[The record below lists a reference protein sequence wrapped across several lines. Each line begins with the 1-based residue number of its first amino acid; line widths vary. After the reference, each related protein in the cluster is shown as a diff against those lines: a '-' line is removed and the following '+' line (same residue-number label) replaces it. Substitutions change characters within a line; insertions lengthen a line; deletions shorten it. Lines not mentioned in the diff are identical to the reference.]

1 MNKFLLR
8 FDEERNDIIWGRD
21 YDQSL
26 TEPGP
31 EIPPIPMLL
40 QADGALRTALNEL
53 VGENKS
59 SIQKIITITQAPSS
73 DKSPIVISDPTSST
87 EILAYV
93 ENNEINIY
101 TESSSIRCPDSMN
114 ELFADYTSLNDIS
127 GLLNWDTSN
136 TTNTDS
142 MFNNT
147 ALSDLSPLSNWNVAN
162 IQTMQYMFENSNI
175 SNLLPIA
182 GWNTSKVEHIDSM
195 FDNNNLAIVDIEN
208 WDLSS
213 VISADNAFPQK
224 TDTIACT
231 TESES
236 AIKASSSSYDN
247 ITFVRSLGYFLQEKG
262 ELIDTFKQQLN
273 AATITGIVSSVSSPS
288 SGISTVLLSD
298 STSKHNILGWVEDN
312 TIYIYTDAD
321 LIVCPKYLYSYP
333 DSMFYGMDP
342 DTFKNLS
349 GLSKWYTGN
358 VVDMEK
364 LFEGYKIT
372 DITPLSNWNVGNV
385 ANMSKLFKDTDI
397 SDLSALS
404 NWNVG
409 KVNSM
414 SFMFDGCS
422 NITDISPISN
432 WNTGNVL
439 DMDFMFYGTGF
450 QILDIGGWNLASLM
464 SCDNFIFRWHDPISE
479 IICNEIAEY
488 KINALINT
496 NGFTNEGDPN
506 DIIFKRPTEAPTI
519 QGPSVYL
526 VATDNGIN
534 NFTSNPRVGYNA
546 EYSNSEFVE
555 NVYENEYGYTIT
567 DSNVNDTIPLMG
579 YNLDYA
585 IHMVYP
591 EIHLYISENLLID
604 YDYIDISIRN
614 SDLYAV
620 NNAEISSPVLYI
632 NNIYYGESRTIEAYN
647 RRNSCFRYTLHQQQ
661 SQLIIAYDTN
671 NISTRASNGEI
682 ELVYAAVVQLVK
694 GVSIDISSDYHIML

>member
-31 EIPPIPMLL
+31 EIPPVPMLL
-40 QADGALRTALNEL
+40 QADGALKNTLNEL

-59 SIQKIITITQAPSS
+59 NIQKIITTVSAPSS
-73 DKSPIVISDPTSST
+73 DKNAVVISDPASSS
-87 EILAYV
+87 EILAYI
-93 ENNEINIY
+93 ENNTIYMY
-101 TESSSIRCPDSMN
+101 TESSGVRCPDSMN
-114 ELFADYTSLNDIS
+114 GLFTDYTSLNDIS
-127 GLLNWDTSN
+127 GLSIWDTSS

-147 ALSDLSPLSNWNVAN
+147 ALSDLSALSNWNVGN
-162 IQTMQYMFENSNI
+162 IESMQHMFENSDV

-182 GWNTSKVEHIDSM
+182 NWNTSKVEHIDSM
-195 FDNNNLAIVDIEN
+195 FDNNNLNIADIES

-213 VISADNAFPQK
+213 VISANNAFPQK

-231 TESES
+231 AESES
-236 AIKASSSSYDN
+236 AIKASSSNYNN

-273 AATITGIVSSVSSPS
+273 SASITGIVNSASSPS

-312 TIYIYTDAD
+312 TIRIYTDAD
-321 LIVCPKYLYSYP
+321 LIVCPKYLYQL
-333 DSMFYGMDP
+333 DSMFYGMDS

-358 VVDMEK
+358 VVDMES
-364 LFEGYKIT
+364 LFRGYKIT
-372 DITPLSNWNVGNV
+372 DITPLSNWNVSNV
-385 ANMSKLFKDTDI
+385 ATMSRLFEDTDI

-409 KVNSM
+409 KVNNM
-414 SFMFDGCS
+414 SYMFDGT

-439 DMDFMFYGTGF
+439 GMDFMFYGTGF
-450 QILDIGGWNLASLM
+450 QILDIGGWNFASLM
-464 SCDNFIFRWHDPISE
+464 SCDNFISDHVSK

-488 KINALINT
+488 KINALIT
-496 NGFTNEGDPN
+496 VNGFNEEDLN
-506 DIIFKRPTEAPTI
+506 NIVFERPTETPTI
-519 QGPSVYL
+519 QGPSAYL
-526 VATDNGIN
+526 VATNSGIN

-546 EYSNSEFVE
+546 EYLNSEFVE
-555 NVYENEYGYTIT
+555 NVYKNEYGYTII
-567 DSNVNDTIPLMG
+567 DSNINDTIPLMG
-579 YNLDYA
+579 YYLDYT
-585 IHMVYP
+585 IYMVYP
-591 EIHLYISENLLID
+591 EIHLYISEDLLID
-604 YDYIDISIRN
+604 YDYIDISIKN
-614 SDLYAV
+614 DTSNTGIDSL
-620 NNAEISSPVLYI
+620 ILYI
-632 NNIYYGESRTIEAYN
+632 NDTYYGAESLRIIEAPN
-647 RRNSCFRYTLHQQQ
+647 RKSSCFRYTLHQQPQ
-661 SQLIIAYDTN
+661 SLIAHNTN

-682 ELVYAAVVQLVK
+682 KLVYAAVVQLVK
-694 GVSIDISSDYHIML
+694 GVSIDVSSDYHILL